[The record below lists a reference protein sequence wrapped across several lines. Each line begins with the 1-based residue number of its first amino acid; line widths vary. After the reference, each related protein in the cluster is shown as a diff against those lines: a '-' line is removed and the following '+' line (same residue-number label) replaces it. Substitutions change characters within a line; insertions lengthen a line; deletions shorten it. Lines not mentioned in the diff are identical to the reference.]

1 MSSAP
6 DLIVTADRLFDAGGN
21 AVAIQNGLISGV
33 GEATSILRS
42 RGPRTRVIEVPGGLV
57 CAGFHDAHAHLAA
70 TGLARLEID
79 LHGLSAADIVAAVR
93 AAAQAREP
101 NRWIVGRGF
110 DPALFPADGTTA
122 RVALDD
128 AALVHPVLLRSHDYH
143 CAALNSCGLVRA
155 GFLPVP
161 PTIAGGVIEV
171 DGHGA
176 PTGLTREMAAN
187 RASEAADDLTV
198 DERADA
204 IAAVIP
210 DLFRSGLTAVH
221 DMSGSRWQSDLRAL
235 DAAGRLG
242 VAVYATVSPADVET
256 EALTMPGERLTVTG
270 MKVFLDGALGTRTAL
285 LLDAYEDDPTHV
297 GIAVTSRASADE
309 CVERAARN
317 GLASYLH
324 AIGDGAVRTA
334 LDAVTGVRGP
344 ADAPL
349 RHRVEHAQM
358 VHDDDLPRF
367 AEHGVIASVQP
378 VHMAE
383 DAAIVARH
391 WGTRSREAFP
401 LRRLADSGA
410 ALAFGSDMPI
420 ETFDVLAGVR
430 CAVHRTGRDGTTL
443 HADEALT
450 VGESLR
456 AYTAGAAFAVGAEN
470 TLGALRPGMRASLT
484 VLSHDIDRHADALD
498 DVGIALTVVDGEV
511 VFGGD
516 AQ

>member
-6 DLIVTADRLFDAGGN
+6 DLIVTADRLFDAVGD
-21 AVAIQNGLISGV
+21 AVAVRAGVICAV
-33 GEATSILRS
+33 GEASVLLRT
-42 RGPRTRVIEVPGGLV
+42 RGPRTRVIEASGGLV

-70 TGLARLEID
+70 TGLAKVEID
-79 LHGLSAADIVAAVR
+79 LHGMSADRIVAAVR
-93 AAAQAREP
+93 EATRRSEP
-101 NRWIVGRGF
+101 GRWIIGRGF

-122 RVALDD
+122 RSTLDD
-128 AALVHPVLLRSHDYH
+128 AALDHPVLLRSHDYH
-143 CAALNSCGLVRA
+143 CAALNTAGLARA
-155 GFLPVP
+155 GFLPIP
-161 PTIAGGVIEV
+161 PTIDGGVIET
-171 DGHGA
+171 DAHGA

-204 IAAVIP
+204 VAAVIP

-235 DAAGRLG
+235 DAAGRIG
-242 VAVYATVSPADVET
+242 VAVYATVSPADVER
-256 EALTMPGERLTVTG
+256 EALTMPGEHLKVTG

-285 LLDAYEDDPTHV
+285 LLDPYEDDPTHV
-297 GIAVTSRASADE
+297 GIAVTSRECAQE

-334 LDAVTGVRGP
+334 FDAVTGVRGP

-383 DAAIVARH
+383 DTAIVARH

-410 ALAFGSDMPI
+410 VLAFGSDMPI
-420 ETFDVLAGVR
+420 ETFDVLAGIR
-430 CAVHRTGRDGTTL
+430 CAVRRTGRDGTTL

-450 VGESLR
+450 VGETLR

-470 TLGALRPGMRASLT
+470 ALGSLRRGMRASLT

-498 DVGIALTVVDGEV
+498 DVGVVLTVVDGEV